1 MNKIFSINLLALLIL
16 SAIFTPLIRF
26 FECYIFDDW
35 QFLMFMLILIIVDS
49 ILGFWRALKINSVS
63 SKGFG
68 MIFKK
73 LFIYMALLIL
83 SHVLVNFKIEG
94 KPSLIFMWFDDLVY
108 SAILLRE
115 SISILENVAN
125 IYPNAVSKLI
135 LEKLKD
141 FELSRKSDHHENN

>member
-1 MNKIFSINLLALLIL
+1 MNKLFSLNIIVLAAI
-16 SAIFTPLIRF
+16 SAAFNSFLEF
-26 FECYIFDDW
+26 FHIYVFSDW
-35 QFLMFMLILIIVDS
+35 QFITFMTILIVIDS
-49 ILGFWRALKINSVS
+49 CLGFWRALNEKKVS

-73 LFIYMALLIL
+73 MLMYMILLIL

-94 KPSLIFMWFDDLVY
+94 KQTSIFMWFDDLVY

-115 SISILENVAN
+115 AISILENIAI
-125 IYPNAVSKLI
+125 IYPNAVSKKI

-141 FELSRKSDHHENN
+141 YELSNKSDNHES

>member
-1 MNKIFSINLLALLIL
+1 MKQLFSINFLAFLIL
-16 SAIFTPLIRF
+16 SAIFSPLLNF
-26 FECYIFDDW
+26 FECYVFDDW
-35 QFLMFMLILIIVDS
+35 QFMQFMIILIVLDS
-49 ILGFWRALKINSVS
+49 ILGIWRAIKRKEVS

-73 LFIYMALLIL
+73 LFIYMSLLIL

-115 SISILENVAN
+115 SISILENVAI
-125 IYPNAVSKLI
+125 IYPNAVSKLV
-135 LEKLKD
+135 LEKLKE
-141 FELSRKSDHHENN
+141 FELSRKTDHNEG

>member
-1 MNKIFSINLLALLIL
+1 M
-16 SAIFTPLIRF
+16 T
-26 FECYIFDDW
+26 
-35 QFLMFMLILIIVDS
+35 ILIVIDS
-49 ILGFWRALKINSVS
+49 CLGFWRALNEKKVS

-73 LFIYMALLIL
+73 MLMYMILLIL

-94 KPSLIFMWFDDLVY
+94 KQTSIFMWFDDLVY

-115 SISILENVAN
+115 AISILENIAI
-125 IYPNAVSKLI
+125 IYPNAVSKKI

-141 FELSRKSDHHENN
+141 YELSNKSDNHES